1 MRTFDCVVVGG
12 GPGGLAAGAM
22 LAKSGLR
29 IVVLERGASPGH
41 KWSSH
46 YDRLHVNTSALTSF
60 LPGRRFPLRSGR
72 WPSKDELARYY
83 RRYAAENRMEVW
95 TKVEA
100 LRIDHPGDGSPWG
113 VETTQ
118 GPLAA
123 RCVVIATSKDRTPR
137 HPDWPGI
144 EDFDGVVLHT
154 SQYGNAGPFTDR
166 DVLVVGSGNSALDI
180 CLDLLDRCARTV
192 RLSVRTPPH
201 IVRRSVLG
209 VPNDLLALAVH
220 RLPVPVIDRLARTM
234 RELAFG
240 DLSPYGLPLPDDG
253 MASRLVARGTIPT
266 IDPGRFVAAVKRGR
280 IEVVSSVERLD
291 QQAAILA
298 DGHRVEIDAVIAATG
313 YDKDL
318 GPLVGHLDVLDEVGD
333 PLTHGG
339 RSAAHAHGLYFI
351 GFTNVLSGNL
361 RQIRLDAVKIA
372 EAVAAEVGRGDQLA
386 SSSSARS
393 TTSS

>member
-1 MRTFDCVVVGG
+1 MG
-12 GPGGLAAGAM
+12 
-22 LAKSGLR
+22 
-29 IVVLERGASPGH
+29 
-41 KWSSH
+41 
-46 YDRLHVNTSALTSF
+46 
-60 LPGRRFPLRSGR
+60 
-72 WPSKDELARYY
+72 
-83 RRYAAENRMEVW
+83 
-95 TKVEA
+95 
-100 LRIDHPGDGSPWG
+100 
-113 VETTQ
+113 
-118 GPLAA
+118 
-123 RCVVIATSKDRTPR
+123 
-137 HPDWPGI
+137 
-144 EDFDGVVLHT
+144 
-154 SQYGNAGPFTDR
+154 
-166 DVLVVGSGNSALDI
+166 
-180 CLDLLDRCARTV
+180 
-192 RLSVRTPPH
+192 
-201 IVRRSVLG
+201 
-209 VPNDLLALAVH
+209 LAVH